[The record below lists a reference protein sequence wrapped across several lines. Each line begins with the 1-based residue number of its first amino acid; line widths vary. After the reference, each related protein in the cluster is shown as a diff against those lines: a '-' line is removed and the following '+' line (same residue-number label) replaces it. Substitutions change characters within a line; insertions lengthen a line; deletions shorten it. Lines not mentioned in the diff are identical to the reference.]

1 MTWPSDEAW
10 ARLAEKQKLMY
21 QNVTITY
28 DRVILTQLDGA
39 PLSFLNQIEDGVRK
53 NFLKAT
59 RKLKVLCINYKIL
72 LLQVNIFL
80 RTKSVQDI
88 AEVEQFTFMSLLSS
102 LGGALSLYLGITLV
116 SIFEVLELLVRFL
129 LALFNVFVS
138 KLSK

>member
-129 LALFNVFVS
+129 LALFNEFIS